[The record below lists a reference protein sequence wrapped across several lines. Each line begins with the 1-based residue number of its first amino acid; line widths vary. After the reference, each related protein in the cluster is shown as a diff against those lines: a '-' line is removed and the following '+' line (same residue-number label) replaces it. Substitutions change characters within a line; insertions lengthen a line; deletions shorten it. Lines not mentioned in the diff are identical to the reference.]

1 MPAIAAGF
9 RRARPPLVPGQPSAF
24 GRTSCARTALGVA
37 APSAH
42 RNRVLSDRADV
53 ANILD
58 SWDLISL
65 QARICPTR
73 IFPKGVF
80 AVSEVAGAGSHPR
93 RLGLRRHH
101 GSIDPAKAAR
111 LDPASGGTREPAAI
125 RRSAV
130 RAFLWIFG
138 RDISLRADSSR
149 HDDFPVQG
157 GGRNSAGTR
166 FRNGRFSA
174 AMMADC
180 RRPSWWP
187 NMPNR
192 RCSGWSWPS
201 LPMRYR
207 YLCCSGWRR

>member
-58 SWDLISL
+58 LGNPDFAAGSI
-65 QARICPTR
+65 RPTR

-101 GSIDPAKAAR
+101 GSIDAAKAAR

-125 RRSAV
+125 RRSCESL
-130 RAFLWIFG
+130 FGIFG

-149 HDDFPVQG
+149 
-157 GGRNSAGTR
+157 
-166 FRNGRFSA
+166 
-174 AMMADC
+174 
-180 RRPSWWP
+180 
-187 NMPNR
+187 
-192 RCSGWSWPS
+192 
-201 LPMRYR
+201 
-207 YLCCSGWRR
+207 